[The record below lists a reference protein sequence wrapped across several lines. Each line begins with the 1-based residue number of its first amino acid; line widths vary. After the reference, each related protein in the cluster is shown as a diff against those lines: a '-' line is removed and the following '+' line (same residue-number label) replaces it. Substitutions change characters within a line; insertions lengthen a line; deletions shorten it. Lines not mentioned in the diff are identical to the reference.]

1 MSLAATKPAHAVL
14 SASGSKRWLACPP
27 SAQLEQQFPDET
39 SEDAKEGTFAHALG
53 ELRLSRA
60 IANSLAP
67 STYKKKLAVMQK
79 DPMYSTSMGE
89 YIEQYVTIVSE
100 RFLEAKDKCPDTL
113 VMLEQRL
120 DYSEWVPGGFG
131 TGDVTIIADAIM
143 EIIDLKYGKG
153 VPVSAENNSQMRLYA
168 LGAIHQFGYLYDIE
182 KVRMTIIQPRLD
194 SVSSEEM
201 SVDDLLAWA
210 ENEVKPKA
218 ALAIAGEGEFCAGD
232 HCRFCRARFTCRARA
247 EANLELAKYDFQE
260 SFLLS
265 DEEIAEVLTKAEE
278 LQKWAADIQAY
289 ALDQAEKHNKKW
301 PGWKLVEGRSN
312 RKYTDEA
319 KVADALTDAG
329 YSEKEIYAPKVLLG
343 ITAMEKAIGKK
354 HFNELLSDLVIKP
367 AGKPVLVSE
376 SDKRPEISS
385 AASAAEDFK
394 E

>member
-1 MSLAATKPAHAVL
+1 MSLAVAKPAHAIL

-27 SAQLEQQFPDET
+27 SAQLEQQFPNET
-39 SEDAKEGTFAHALG
+39 SEYAKEGTFAHALG

-67 STYKKKLAVMQK
+67 STYKKKLAAMQK
-79 DPMYSTSMGE
+79 DPMYSASMGE

-100 RFLEAKDKCPDTL
+100 RYLEAKDRCQDTL

-120 DYSEWVPGGFG
+120 DYSEWVPDGFG
-131 TGDVTIIADAIM
+131 TGDVIIIADAIM

-168 LGAIHQFGYLYDIE
+168 LGAIHQFGCLYDI
-182 KVRMTIIQPRLD
+182 KTVRMTIIQPRLD

-201 SVDDLLAWA
+201 SVDDLLNWA
-210 ENEVKPKA
+210 ENEVRPKA

-232 HCRFCRARFTCRARA
+232 HCRFCRARFTCRVRA

-278 LQKWAADIQAY
+278 LQKWAADIQTY
-289 ALDQAEKHNKKW
+289 ALDQAENHGKKW
-301 PGWKLVEGRSN
+301 PRFKLVEGRSN
-312 RKYTDEA
+312 RKYTDEDA
-319 KVADALTDAG
+319 VA
-329 YSEKEIYAPKVLLG
+329 KVLLEAKYKEEQIYDKKVFG
-343 ITAMEKAIGKK
+343 ITAMEKNIGKK
-354 HFNELLSDLVIKP
+354 KFAELLADLVIKP
-367 AGKPVLVSE
+367 AGKPVLVPE
-376 SDKRPEISS
+376 SDKRPVISS
-385 AASAAEDFK
+385 AAAAAEDFK